1 MTTDITTPAIIN
13 GKPRP
18 PANGGAAHRARRY
31 DASAPSSTRRWLDAK
46 ERRLL
51 TRVTVV
57 VGCWQLTLAVVT
69 VVAVL
74 ACWPVVDALA
84 AASTVSVS
92 WFGPDFVLNTTSG
105 ALLIGLVGGVAGSLV
120 HTITIFSSRVGR
132 DTLEATFLWWYLLR
146 PFAAALLAL
155 LFVTAVHSGLLS
167 ISGAADGPQ
176 TAVAF
181 VAGGLA
187 GLFTDAVLQK
197 LRGLLGATSTEDLAS
212 DQHVPHAIAPLKE
225 R

>member
-18 PANGGAAHRARRY
+18 PAINGTEVSARRLV
-31 DASAPSSTRRWLDAK
+31 SAPPVARPRRLDAT

-51 TRVTVV
+51 NAVTVV

-84 AASTVSVS
+84 ATSSVPVS

-212 DQHVPHAIAPLKE
+212 DQHVPHAIAPLK
-225 R
+225 